1 MSKTLHFPY
10 PQDRRHPAV
19 NINELKL
26 SELKRNISANCFKLK
41 VANSLWGQKDY
52 SFQPS
57 FLSMLA
63 ENFKS
68 KLQLVDF
75 KNDTERQ
82 QAVSDINQWVS
93 QSTEGMINQL
103 VSSKDLS
110 VETRLI
116 LANAIYFKAKWK
128 TPFLIEKTDND
139 EFILLTGNKVT
150 VPMMHSRASFNYAKS
165 SEYQA
170 VELPY
175 KGKPMSMVIVM
186 PQEGQFESVEKTFNY
201 PFVEQVLAKL
211 KSNELVLSM
220 PKLKFEA
227 QFSLGKTLE
236 DMGML
241 NAFKPDKADFSG
253 MAKETEQ
260 DKLYISEVIHKAVIE
275 VEETGTKA
283 AAASGVI
290 AYTSEIKEKLPEIML
305 INKPFLF
312 FIRDIESGIVLF
324 IGRVMNPSL
333 ENQSVNQEGL
343 GKL

>member
-1 MSKTLHFPY
+1 MGK
-10 PQDRRHPAV
+10 
-19 NINELKL
+19 
-26 SELKRNISANCFKLK
+26 
-41 VANSLWGQKDY
+41 NSQ
-52 SFQPS
+52 
-57 FLSMLA
+57 
-63 ENFKS
+63 
-68 KLQLVDF
+68 
-75 KNDTERQ
+75 
-82 QAVSDINQWVS
+82 
-93 QSTEGMINQL
+93 
-103 VSSKDLS
+103 
-110 VETRLI
+110 
-116 LANAIYFKAKWK
+116 
-128 TPFLIEKTDND
+128 
-139 EFILLTGNKVT
+139 
-150 VPMMHSRASFNYAKS
+150 
-165 SEYQA
+165 
-170 VELPY
+170 
-175 KGKPMSMVIVM
+175 
-186 PQEGQFESVEKTFNY
+186 
-201 PFVEQVLAKL
+201 
-211 KSNELVLSM
+211 
-220 PKLKFEA
+220 A